1 MGALGERAQ
10 NGASLVIDAD
20 ARVLIV
26 DDSTVNVN
34 ILIHALKGTY
44 RLGVARSGL
53 VALEYVNKHLPDLVL
68 LDIMMPGMDGYEV
81 CARLKDREETR
92 DIPVIFIT
100 AMNDTHDKAK
110 GFEMGAV
117 DYITKPFEVVEVRA
131 RVKTHLA
138 LRRSNELLKDQSRRL
153 EEKVRERTRD
163 LRETQLEILNRLGR
177 AAEYRDN
184 ETGLHIQRIGHYC
197 ARLARALG
205 LDEDQCELLQNASRM
220 HDIGKIGIPD
230 GILLKPGKL
239 EPKEWEIMKTH
250 PGIGA
255 EILSG
260 NGSKLVT
267 TAREIALTHHE
278 KWDGS
283 GYPAGLKG
291 EEIPLSG
298 RIVCVCDVF
307 DALISR
313 RPYKEPWPLDKAVAE
328 IRRGSGAQ
336 FDPALVEVF
345 LRALPELVEVA
356 EQFADVE

>member
-1 MGALGERAQ
+1 M
-10 NGASLVIDAD
+10 DAD

-26 DDSTVNVN
+26 DDSATNVN
-34 ILIHALKGTY
+34 ILVHALKDLY
-44 RLGVARSGL
+44 KLGVARSGAE
-53 VALEYVNKHLPDLVL
+53 ALGYVNKHLPDLVL
-68 LDIMMPGMDGYEV
+68 LDVMMPGMDGYEV
-81 CARLKDREETR
+81 CARLKDRKETR

-100 AMNDTHDKAK
+100 AMTDTHDKAR
-110 GFEMGAV
+110 GFETGAV

-131 RVKTHLA
+131 RVKTHVA

-184 ETGLHIQRIGHYC
+184 ETGLHIQRIGLYC
-197 ARLARALG
+197 ARLAQALG
-205 LDEDQCELLQNASRM
+205 LDEEQCELLLNASRM

-239 EPKEWEIMKTH
+239 EPEEWEIMKTH

-260 NGSKLVT
+260 NGSKLVAA
-267 TAREIALTHHE
+267 AREIALTHHE
-278 KWDGS
+278 RWDGS

-298 RIVCVCDVF
+298 RIVCLCDVF
-307 DALISR
+307 DALTSR
-313 RPYKEPWPLDKAVAE
+313 RPYKEPWPVEKAEAE

-345 LRALPELVEVA
+345 LKTLPELVEVSK
-356 EQFADVE
+356 QFADEER